1 MTTEGIALVG
11 VLGLLMIALYGLLI
25 LRNLLKLVVA
35 LQIIGKAAAL
45 AFVMAGSVSDQLS
58 LGQSLAVTVIV
69 VDTMTAVIALAL
81 AVKVRQRCG
90 TLDVRALSSLRG

>member
-1 MTTEGIALVG
+1 MTLATIALVG

-25 LRNLLKLVVA
+25 LRNLLKIVVA
-35 LQIIGKAAAL
+35 LQLLGKAAAL
-45 AFVMAGSVSDQLS
+45 ALVMAGSISGQLS

-90 TLDVRALSSLRG
+90 VLDVRALSTLRG

>member
-1 MTTEGIALVG
+1 MTLATIALVG

-25 LRNLLKLVVA
+25 LRNLLKIVIA
-35 LQIIGKAAAL
+35 LQVLGKAAAL
-45 AFVMAGSVSDQLS
+45 ALVMAGSISGQLS

-69 VDTMTAVIALAL
+69 VDTITAVIALAL

-90 TLDVRALSSLRG
+90 ALDVRALSTLRG